1 MKQSLFEVNK
11 NIKEQKA
18 EKEAEIEAIAE
29 ERVKRLKVW
38 ENTGKTGQEVKSLK
52 EGIENDKK
60 NPKKFKESD
69 FKFQLLKD
77 ENVLVGMPSILER
90 TKEIMKEM

>member
-38 ENTGKTGQEVKSLK
+38 ENTGKTG
-52 EGIENDKK
+52 
-60 NPKKFKESD
+60 
-69 FKFQLLKD
+69 
-77 ENVLVGMPSILER
+77 
-90 TKEIMKEM
+90 